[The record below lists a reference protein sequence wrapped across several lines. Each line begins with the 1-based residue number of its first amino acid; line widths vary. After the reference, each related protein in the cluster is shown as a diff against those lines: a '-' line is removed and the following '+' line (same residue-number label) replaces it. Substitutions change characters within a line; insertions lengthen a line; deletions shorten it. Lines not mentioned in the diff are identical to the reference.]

1 MYGVQV
7 PSHLLS
13 DEDVELLGV
22 QQEMQTNGEDYPAD
36 LSDAMLERIRMT
48 EELYAAATVAEVR
61 LAVDDAVSALKL
73 DVNSKMP
80 SPFERFGHM
89 HLSIVP
95 DDIYDGSQASG
106 GEVYLGVGIFIL
118 DQLVDEEDGDKL
130 LNAVLE
136 LRQAGAKYWTWVT

>member
-1 MYGVQV
+1 VYGVSV

-13 DEDVELLGV
+13 DDDVELLSI
-22 QQEMQTNGEDYPAD
+22 QQEMRTNGEDYPAD
-36 LSDAMLERIRMT
+36 LSDAMLERIHMT
-48 EELYAAATVAEVR
+48 EEIYAAATVGEVR

-73 DVNSKMP
+73 EVNRKMP
-80 SPFERFGHM
+80 SPFERVGHM

-95 DDIYDGSQASG
+95 EDSCDGSQACSG
-106 GEVYLGVGIFIL
+106 DVYLGVGIFIL
-118 DQLVDEEDGDKL
+118 EQLVDEEDNDKL